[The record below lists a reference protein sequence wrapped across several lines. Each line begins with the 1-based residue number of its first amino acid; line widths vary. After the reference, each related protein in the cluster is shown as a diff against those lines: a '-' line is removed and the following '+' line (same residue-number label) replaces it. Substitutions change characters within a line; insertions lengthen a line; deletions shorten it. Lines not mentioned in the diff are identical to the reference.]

1 MEVKNNLVSLLD
13 FITGFFFFEIKAIN
27 SPRSA
32 RPVCKQDLFVCYE
45 LNL

>member
-13 FITGFFFFEIKAIN
+13 FITGFFLEIKAIN

-32 RPVCKQDLFVCYE
+32 RPVCKQDLFVC
-45 LNL
+45 